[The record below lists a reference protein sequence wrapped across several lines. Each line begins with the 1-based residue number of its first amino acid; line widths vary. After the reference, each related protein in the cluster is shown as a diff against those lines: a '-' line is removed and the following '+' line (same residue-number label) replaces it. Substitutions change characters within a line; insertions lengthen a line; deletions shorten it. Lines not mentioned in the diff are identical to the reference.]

1 MVEAASLGRICCKI
15 SGENLADLDFF
26 SKSDPVCIVE
36 KKEGNSWVVKGQTE
50 RILNDL
56 NPAFET
62 QPEFEYES
70 EQQTMKFTM
79 WDHDGGN
86 DFELIG
92 SVETK
97 VSAILEHIGNGT
109 EYVKDL
115 KHIQKPNKERGK
127 IKITFT

>member
-1 MVEAASLGRICCKI
+1 
-15 SGENLADLDFF
+15 
-26 SKSDPVCIVE
+26 
-36 KKEGNSWVVKGQTE
+36 
-50 RILNDL
+50 
-56 NPAFET
+56 
-62 QPEFEYES
+62 
-70 EQQTMKFTM
+70 MKFTM

-92 SVETK
+92 SVEIK

-109 EYVKDL
+109 EYVADL